1 MPVNYELFRTSVVS
15 INFKTHEANDIN
27 DVIDNNKQ
35 LLRQCCI
42 SFKAVL
48 RGFKTWNI
56 YSSWDR
62 RFRMKNWRSMPL
74 DKRGNKGNT
83 PRPMSWGWWWS
94 DRTRGMAKHT
104 YGVLIMMTRRDDVV
118 RVKVGFNADNPH
130 ASPSSQWSRGD
141 WKSRTFLFSR
151 VSRHTVDG
159 GRAALP
165 ALHQSH
171 QGGWVRQE
179 DRLFLPFY
187 ESIADLLATLLDI
200 CNLGYGTFAH
210 IWHLPNPVNPIL
222 SSTFMGYLSI
232 V

>member
-1 MPVNYELFRTSVVS
+1 MPANYEPFRTSVVS

-62 RFRMKNWRSMPL
+62 RFRMNNWRSMPL
-74 DKRGNKGNT
+74 DKRGNKDNT

-130 ASPSSQWSRGD
+130 ASPIFTVVQRRLEVTDFPLLKSLQTHSR
-141 WKSRTFLFSR
+141 WTPCSTPCTSPITSR
-151 VSRHTVDG
+151 
-159 GRAALP
+159 
-165 ALHQSH
+165 
-171 QGGWVRQE
+171 W
-179 DRLFLPFY
+179 
-187 ESIADLLATLLDI
+187 
-200 CNLGYGTFAH
+200 
-210 IWHLPNPVNPIL
+210 L
-222 SSTFMGYLSI
+222 SSTRRQIISAFLWEHRWLTCNSLRYL
-232 V
+232 